1 MVYVCKSEAAKKRSD
16 VSESDFKKRNDAFF
30 ARGGINEII
39 FCARLLLRRGRVDDD
54 DDRREG
60 GRRLKLEPRR
70 EVYPMTN

>member
-39 FCARLLLRRGRVDDD
+39 ARASERERGSEREAA
-54 DDRREG
+54 REG
-60 GRRLKLEPRR
+60 GRGA
-70 EVYPMTN
+70 N

>member
-1 MVYVCKSEAAKKRSD
+1 MTKRQTDEETFSKKPTR
-16 VSESDFKKRNDAFF
+16 RLL